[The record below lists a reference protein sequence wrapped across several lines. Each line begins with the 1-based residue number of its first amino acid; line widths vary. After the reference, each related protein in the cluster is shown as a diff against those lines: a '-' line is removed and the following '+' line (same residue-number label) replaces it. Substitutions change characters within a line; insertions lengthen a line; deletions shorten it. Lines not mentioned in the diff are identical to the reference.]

1 MEEEKGSPMEVDAEE
16 EKAVEPSRVEAVAG
30 SGSGDMEGEEEAVSQ
45 VMEHD
50 GEECADEDRGAR
62 APHDNAGEEEA
73 PSQADSQLPAAAL
86 PAAGPPTVAHSAQA
100 RAYAQAQAA
109 APPSSLQA
117 SASVSSSASQRP
129 RVRRGRWSD
138 EEEDNDLGQPPRP
151 AERLGGR
158 GLKRRW
164 GRDLAPPAD
173 TFAGQ
178 ECRKMFIKEW
188 REFLIAQGEI
198 QPRIPTMSGRP
209 LDMLSLFERVMA
221 YGGLEG
227 ATRKRRWRDI
237 CKELE
242 LPNWEVAGQHC
253 KDCYM
258 RYLYAYEKSVAGVHE
273 EVAAGDAD
281 IGGSMLW
288 NPDAVLE
295 GRLMSLSSSIRQKTD
310 ELLSGAER
318 VWKMVAREEE
328 ALADPAPPPPPHDV
342 AKEGQGGAEEAPSK
356 AATAASLASKSAS
369 LKAELSAAEKL
380 VQACVASHSAASVL
394 VHGGQQS
401 KGRAAAQRPLEP
413 LFRHGSALLCK
424 GDCVTINTEDSDI
437 PFVAQ
442 LLDYDKLTGFI
453 TVRWLYRCEEV
464 ENVAGANLQRF
475 RKRWFHS
482 GDAAFSAPEWNLEHE
497 VFFSFHEDDGVHLN
511 SVLNLITVYFTAQC
525 PLKAQSD
532 LKKGEYYCRSV
543 WDPEEKQVTGKH
555 VCVCIYIYS
564 IHVCVYVYTCVNY
577 ICM

>member
-1 MEEEKGSPMEVDAEE
+1 MVEDNQGSAMEVDAEE
-16 EKAVEPSRVEAVAG
+16 EKAGAPDKVEAVAG
-30 SGSGDMEGEEEAVSQ
+30 SGSVVMEGEEEAVSK

-50 GEECADEDRGAR
+50 GEECADKDRGGG
-62 APHDNAGEEEA
+62 APHDSAGGEET
-73 PSQADSQLPAAAL
+73 PSQADSHLPGEET
-86 PAAGPPTVAHSAQA
+86 AAGPPAVAHSAQA
-100 RAYAQAQAA
+100 RSYAQAQAA

-117 SASVSSSASQRP
+117 STTSYSSSSQGRP

-138 EEEDNDLGQPPRP
+138 DEEDNDLGQPPRP
-151 AERLGGR
+151 AERSGGR
-158 GLKRRW
+158 GLLRRRW
-164 GRDLAPPAD
+164 GRDVAPPAD
-173 TFAGQ
+173 TVEGE
-178 ECRKMFIKEW
+178 ECRKLFIKEW
-188 REFLIAQGEI
+188 REFLISQGEI

-209 LDMLSLFERVMA
+209 LDVLGLFERVMEH
-221 YGGLEG
+221 GGLEG

-242 LPNWEVAGQHC
+242 LPNWEIAGQHC

-258 RYLYAYEKSVAGVHE
+258 RYLYAYEKSVAGVHD

-281 IGGSMLW
+281 IGGSMHW

-295 GRLMSLSSSIRQKTD
+295 RKLLSLSSSIRQKTD

-328 ALADPAPPPPPHDV
+328 SLADPAPPPPPHDV
-342 AKEGQGGAEEAPSK
+342 AKEGQGGAEEALSK
-356 AATAASLASKSAS
+356 AATAASLACKSAS

-380 VQACVASHSAASVL
+380 VQACVASDSAASAL
-394 VHGGQQS
+394 VHGGQQQS

-475 RKRWFHS
+475 RRRWFHS

-532 LKKGEYYCRSV
+532 LKRGEYYCRSV
-543 WDPEEKQVTGKH
+543 WDPEEKQVL
-555 VCVCIYIYS
+555 
-564 IHVCVYVYTCVNY
+564 
-577 ICM
+577 